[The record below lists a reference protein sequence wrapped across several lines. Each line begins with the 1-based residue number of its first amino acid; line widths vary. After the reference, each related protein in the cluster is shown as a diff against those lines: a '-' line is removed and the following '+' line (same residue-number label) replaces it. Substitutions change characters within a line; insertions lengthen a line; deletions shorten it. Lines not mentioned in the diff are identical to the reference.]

1 MDFYLMGVVFCKI
14 QKQPNKRVVNSIR
27 LNGIRLV
34 CPLIYREGSL
44 WDIDQKQTESWGWG
58 NELLLTVWC
67 FLRLLWYGF
76 WTLGPK
82 QIWVSDVVGEVSLS
96 DLLFSW
102 TLCIH
107 QFIHLNIYQFL
118 AAWKTRGF
126 IQSISFNSL
135 CVFVLLNNIWYH
147 HCNFHFLVWMWQCKD
162 VTWWARHWQYWHW
175 GESRANKRSRCPF
188 PDKSKEG
195 KFEGPPPYTCRA
207 TILSHHQN
215 ISSHYFTVSEKFKT
229 SSGNRSR

>member
-67 FLRLLWYGF
+67 FLRLLWCGF

-135 CVFVLLNNIWYH
+135 CCLCLCSFEQHLISLYFPFSRVN
-147 HCNFHFLVWMWQCKD
+147 
-162 VTWWARHWQYWHW
+162 VTMQGCYVM
-175 GESRANKRSRCPF
+175 GETF
-188 PDKSKEG
+188 
-195 KFEGPPPYTCRA
+195 
-207 TILSHHQN
+207 TIL
-215 ISSHYFTVSEKFKT
+215 TLRRVT
-229 SSGNRSR
+229 SQ

>member
-1 MDFYLMGVVFCKI
+1 MNCYWLSDAFC
-14 QKQPNKRVVNSIR
+14 
-27 LNGIRLV
+27 G
-34 CPLIYREGSL
+34 Y
-44 WDIDQKQTESWGWG
+44 W
-58 NELLLTVWC
+58 
-67 FLRLLWYGF
+67 LLWYSF
-76 WTLGPK
+76 WTLGLK
-82 QIWVSDVVGEVSLS
+82 QIWVSDVVSEVSLS
-96 DLLFSW
+96 DFLFSW

-126 IQSISFNSL
+126 IQSISFKSL
-135 CVFVLLNNIWYH
+135 CVFVLLNNIWYRY
-147 HCNFHFLVWMWQCKD
+147 NFHFLVWMWQCKD

-195 KFEGPPPYTCRA
+195 KCEGSSPYSCRV

-215 ISSHYFTVSEKFKT
+215 SKHIVTLFHSYQRNLKLEAATDLDKTGVLRIPYFR
-229 SSGNRSR
+229 G